1 VSTLAPQQTEAL
13 AAIRAWLKDPDRKQ
27 VFRLFGYAGTGKT
40 TIARQFEP
48 MVGGLVLYA
57 AFTGKA
63 TLVLQERGCE
73 ATTIHRLIYIPA
85 PSSVKKLEDLELE
98 LLELQDEAKT
108 APDEDAF
115 RLHQQIMSCEEEI
128 LQENKRANQP
138 RFEVNPDSVLKEASL
153 LVIDEVS
160 MVGRQMAADLL
171 SYEVPILVL
180 GDPAQLPPVADS
192 GFFTNCDPDYM
203 LTEVHR
209 QSQDS
214 PVLALATTVRRRINL
229 ERGQYGAS
237 SVLSRG
243 TLDIAQVVEYDQI
256 LVGRNRTRKGINRE
270 VREHLGFTSHLP
282 EEGDRLVCLRNDYD
296 MGLLNGSQWTVLSCQ
311 IVTEGVIR
319 MDIVGEG
326 GGMPMTVVA
335 HRHYFEDREDTLR
348 PWDIRAFQ
356 AFDFA
361 YAMTVH
367 KSQGSS
373 WPNVLVIDESTA
385 FREHRYKHLYTAIT
399 RASESVTVVQ

>member
-1 VSTLAPQQTEAL
+1 MLAPQQEQAL
-13 AAIRAWLKDPDRKQ
+13 SVIRLWLKDPDKQ
-27 VFRLFGYAGTGKT
+27 VFRLFGFAGTGKT
-40 TIARQFEP
+40 TIAKEFETL
-48 MVGGLVLYA
+48 VSGLVLYA

-63 TLVLQERGCE
+63 TLVLQQRGCE

-85 PSSVKKLEDLELE
+85 PGSVKKLEDLELE
-98 LLELQDEAKT
+98 LLEIRDAVDSAT
-108 APDEDAF
+108 HPEDMH
-115 RLHQQIMSCEEEI
+115 RLIQQEISCEAEI

-171 SYEVPILVL
+171 SYGVKILVL
-180 GDPAQLPPVADS
+180 GDPAQLPPIADT
-192 GFFTNCDPDYM
+192 GFFTQCEPDFM
-203 LTEVHR
+203 LTDVHR

-229 ERGQYGAS
+229 DYGDYGAS
-237 SVLSRG
+237 SVLPRG
-243 TLDIAQVVEYDQI
+243 ILDIAQVADYDQI
-256 LVGRNRTRKGINRE
+256 LVGRNRTRKDINRE
-270 VREHLGFTSHLP
+270 VRAHKGFTSHLP

-296 MGLLNGSQWTVLSCQ
+296 MGLLNGSQWDVLNCQ
-311 IVTEGVIR
+311 IVTENVIR
-319 MDIVGEG
+319 LDIVGEN

-373 WPNVLVIDESTA
+373 WPNVLVIDESLA
-385 FREHRYKHLYTAIT
+385 FRADRYKHLYTAIT
-399 RASESVTVVQ
+399 RASESVTIVQ